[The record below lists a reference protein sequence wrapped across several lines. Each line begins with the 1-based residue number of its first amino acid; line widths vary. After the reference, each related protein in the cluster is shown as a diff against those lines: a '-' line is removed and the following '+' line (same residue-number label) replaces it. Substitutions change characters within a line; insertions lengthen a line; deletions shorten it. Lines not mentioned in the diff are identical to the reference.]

1 MKSFVQPKRALL
13 QTTTLVAA
21 GLIVTAVPADAAE
34 KLKIG
39 IGGYAEQWFG
49 YTDIQDDGSTNQDL
63 SGFDVKSD
71 TEIHFKGSTTL
82 DNGLEVG
89 INVQLEGNSNSGD
102 QIDESYLTVRG
113 NFGQIDIG
121 DENSALYKTHVA
133 PKEYGIG
140 INSGDTVEWELTGNT
155 SISDSGYF
163 RAPFGGTYIEPGR
176 ANDSTKLTYYS
187 PRIEGFRVGLSYAP
201 DSNQDNNVQPDR
213 ENSSL
218 TDGVMA
224 GIDYSH
230 DFNGVKVAASA
241 GYGTFLEASGDDQ
254 EPEAYAF
261 GLTVDY
267 AGFQVGGSYA
277 KFADSG
283 VNDGDAYVVGA
294 AYDFG
299 QYGVSATYL
308 HGERDGLA
316 GSAAP
321 ASVQADRDTFAL
333 GGRYILGPG
342 VSLQGTLGYS
352 EYTSETSGIG
362 DVEAAYAI
370 TGIRLTF

>member
-1 MKSFVQPKRALL
+1 MNNIAQPKRALL
-13 QTTTLVAA
+13 QTTALVAA
-21 GLIVTAVPADAAE
+21 GFIVSAAPADAAE
-34 KLKIG
+34 KLRISV
-39 IGGYAEQWFG
+39 GGFAEQWFG
-49 YTDIQDDGSTNQDL
+49 YTDIQDDGNTTQDL

-71 TEIHFKGSTTL
+71 TEIHFEGFTTL

-89 INVQLEGNSNSGD
+89 INVQLEGNTNSSD

-133 PKEYGIG
+133 PKEYGMG
-140 INSGDTVEWELTGNT
+140 INSGDTVDWELNGNT
-155 SISDSGYF
+155 SISNSGYF
-163 RAPFGGTYIEPGR
+163 RAPFGGTFIEPAR
-176 ANDSTKLTYYS
+176 ANDSTKLTYYT
-187 PRIEGFRVGLSYAP
+187 PRVEGFRIGLSYAP
-201 DSNQDNNVQPDR
+201 DSTQDSNVLPDR
-213 ENSSL
+213 NTSSL

-224 GIDYSH
+224 GIDYSR

-241 GYGTFLEASGDDQ
+241 GYGTFLEAAGNNP

-277 KFADSG
+277 GFQDSG

-299 QYGVSATYL
+299 PYGVSATYL

-316 GSAAP
+316 GSTAP

-352 EYTSETSGIG
+352 EYTSDTAGVG

-370 TGIRLTF
+370 TGIKLTF

>member
-1 MKSFVQPKRALL
+1 MKNIAQPKRALL
-13 QTTTLVAA
+13 QTTALVAA
-21 GLIVTAVPADAAE
+21 GFIVSAAPADAAE
-34 KLKIG
+34 KLRISV
-39 IGGYAEQWFG
+39 GGFAEQWFG
-49 YTDIQDDGSTNQDL
+49 YTDIQDDGNTTQDL

-71 TEIHFKGSTTL
+71 TEIHFEGFTTL

-89 INVQLEGNSNSGD
+89 INVQLEGNTNSSD

-121 DENSALYKTHVA
+121 DENSAFYKMHVA
-133 PKEYGIG
+133 PKEYGMG
-140 INSGDTVEWELTGNT
+140 INSGDTVDWELNGNT
-155 SISDSGYF
+155 SISNSGYF
-163 RAPFGGTYIEPGR
+163 RAPFGGTFIEPAR
-176 ANDSTKLTYYS
+176 ANDSTKLTYYT
-187 PRIEGFRVGLSYAP
+187 PRVEGFRIGLSYAP
-201 DSNQDNNVQPDR
+201 DSTQDSNVLPDR
-213 ENSSL
+213 NTSSL

-224 GIDYSH
+224 GIDYSR

-241 GYGTFLEASGDDQ
+241 GYGTFLEAAGNNP

-267 AGFQVGGSYA
+267 AGFQIGGSYA
-277 KFADSG
+277 GFQDSG

-299 QYGVSATYL
+299 PYGVSATYL

-316 GSAAP
+316 GSTAP

-342 VSLQGTLGYS
+342 VSLQATLGYS
-352 EYTSETSGIG
+352 EYTSDTAGVG

-370 TGIRLTF
+370 SGIKLTF

>member
-1 MKSFVQPKRALL
+1 MKNFAQPKRALL
-13 QTTTLVAA
+13 QTTALVAA
-21 GLIVTAVPADAAE
+21 GFIVSAAPADAAE
-34 KLKIG
+34 KLRIG
-39 IGGYAEQWFG
+39 VGGFAEQWFG
-49 YTDIQDDGSTNQDL
+49 YTDIQDDGNTTQDL

-71 TEIHFKGSTTL
+71 TEIHFEGFTTL

-89 INVQLEGNSNSGD
+89 INVQLEGNTNNSD

-133 PKEYGIG
+133 PKEYGMG
-140 INSGDTVEWELTGNT
+140 INSGDTVDWELNGNT
-155 SISDSGYF
+155 SISNSGYF
-163 RAPFGGTYIEPGR
+163 RAPFGGTFIEPGR
-176 ANDSTKLTYYS
+176 ANDSTKLTYYT
-187 PRIEGFRVGLSYAP
+187 PRVEGFRVGLSYAP
-201 DSNQDNNVQPDR
+201 DSAQDSNVLPDR
-213 ENSSL
+213 NTSNL

-224 GIDYSH
+224 GIDYSR

-241 GYGTFLEASGDDQ
+241 GYGTFLEAAGNNP

-277 KFADSG
+277 GFQDSG

-299 QYGVSATYL
+299 PYGVSATYL
-308 HGERDGLA
+308 HGERDGVA
-316 GSAAP
+316 GSVAP

-352 EYTSETSGIG
+352 EYTSDTAGVG

-370 TGIRLTF
+370 TGIKLTF

>member
-1 MKSFVQPKRALL
+1 MRNYAQPKRVLL

-21 GLIVTAVPADAAE
+21 GFIVSAAPAGAAE

-39 IGGYAEQWFG
+39 VGGYAEQWFG
-49 YTDIQDDGSTNQDL
+49 YTDIEDDGNTDQDL

-71 TEIHFKGSTTL
+71 TEIHFKGSTKL

-140 INSGDTVEWELTGNT
+140 INSGDTVQWELTGNT

-163 RAPFGGTYIEPGR
+163 RAPFGGTFIEPGR
-176 ANDSTKLTYYS
+176 ANDSTKLTYYT
-187 PRIEGFRVGLSYAP
+187 PRIEGIRVGLSYSP
-201 DSNQDNNVQPDR
+201 DSEQDSNVLPDR
-213 ENSSL
+213 EISSL

-224 GIDYSH
+224 AIDYSH
-230 DFNGVKVAASA
+230 DFDGVKVAASA
-241 GYGTFLEASGDDQ
+241 GYGTFLEASGDNP

-277 KFADSG
+277 GFRDSG
-283 VNDGDAYVVGA
+283 INDGDAYVVGA
-294 AYDFG
+294 AYDFDKF
-299 QYGVSATYL
+299 GVSATYL

-316 GSAAP
+316 GSI
-321 ASVQADRDTFAL
+321 ASGSAQADRNTFAL

-352 EYTSETSGIG
+352 EYTSDTAGVS
-362 DVEAAYAI
+362 DVEAAYAV
-370 TGIRLTF
+370 TGIKLTF

>member
-1 MKSFVQPKRALL
+1 MKNFVQPKRGLL

-21 GLIVTAVPADAAE
+21 GFIVSATPADAAD

-39 IGGYAEQWFG
+39 VGGFAEQWFG
-49 YTDIQDDGSTNQDL
+49 YTDIQDDGNTTQDL

-71 TEIHFKGSTTL
+71 TEIHFEGFTTL

-89 INVQLEGNSNSGD
+89 INVQLEGNTSSD

-133 PKEYGIG
+133 PKEYGMG

-155 SISDSGYF
+155 SISNSGYYL
-163 RAPFGGTYIEPGR
+163 APFGGTFIEPGR
-176 ANDSTKLTYYS
+176 ADDSTKLTYYT
-187 PRIEGFRVGLSYAP
+187 PRVEGFRVGLSYAP
-201 DSNQDNNVQPDR
+201 DSAQDSNVLPDR
-213 ENSSL
+213 NTSSL

-230 DFNGVKVAASA
+230 DFKGVKVAASA
-241 GYGTFLEASGDDQ
+241 GYGTFLEASGNSP

-277 KFADSG
+277 SFQDSG
-283 VNDGDAYVVGA
+283 VTDGDAYVVGT

-299 QYGVSATYL
+299 PFGVSATYL
-308 HGERDGLA
+308 HGERDGIA
-316 GSAAP
+316 GSVAP

-333 GGRYILGPG
+333 GGRYTLGPG

-352 EYTSETSGIG
+352 EYTSDTAGVG

-370 TGIRLTF
+370 TGIKLTF

>member
-1 MKSFVQPKRALL
+1 MKNFAQPKKALL
-13 QTTTLVAA
+13 QTTALVAA
-21 GLIVTAVPADAAE
+21 GFIVSAAPADAAE
-34 KLKIG
+34 KLRIG
-39 IGGYAEQWFG
+39 VGGYAEQWFG
-49 YTDIQDDGSTNQDL
+49 YTDIQDDGNTTQDL

-71 TEIHFKGSTTL
+71 TEIHFEGFTTL

-89 INVQLEGNSNSGD
+89 INVQLEGNTNSSD

-133 PKEYGIG
+133 PKEYGMG
-140 INSGDTVEWELTGNT
+140 INSGDTVDWELSGTT
-155 SISDSGYF
+155 SISNSGYF
-163 RAPFGGTYIEPGR
+163 RAPFGGTFIEPGR
-176 ANDSTKLTYYS
+176 ANDSTKLTYYT
-187 PRIEGFRVGLSYAP
+187 PRVEGFRVGLSYAP
-201 DSNQDNNVQPDR
+201 DSAQDSNVLPDR
-213 ENSSL
+213 NTSSL

-224 GIDYSH
+224 GIDYSR
-230 DFNGVKVAASA
+230 DFNGVKVGASA
-241 GYGTFLEASGDDQ
+241 GYGTFLEAAGNNP

-277 KFADSG
+277 GFQDSG
-283 VNDGDAYVVGA
+283 VNDGDAYVIGA

-299 QYGVSATYL
+299 PYGLSATYL

-316 GSAAP
+316 GSTAP

-352 EYTSETSGIG
+352 EYTSDTAGVG

-370 TGIRLTF
+370 TGIKLTF

>member
-1 MKSFVQPKRALL
+1 MENFVRSKRALL
-13 QTTTLVAA
+13 QTTALVAA
-21 GLIVTAVPADAAE
+21 GFIVSAAPADAAE

-39 IGGYAEQWFG
+39 VGGYAEQWFG
-49 YTDIQDDGSTNQDL
+49 YTDIQDDGNTTQDL

-82 DNGLEVG
+82 DNGLEIG

-140 INSGDTVEWELTGNT
+140 INSGDTVEWELTGST
-155 SISDSGYF
+155 SIGDSGYF
-163 RAPFGGTYIEPGR
+163 RSPFGGTYIEPGR
-176 ANDSTKLTYYS
+176 ANDSTKLTYYT
-187 PRIEGFRVGLSYAP
+187 PRTEGFRVGLSYAP
-201 DSNQDNNVQPDR
+201 DSDQDSNVLPDR
-213 ENSSL
+213 NNSSL

-230 DFNGVKVAASA
+230 DFNGVKLAASA
-241 GYGTFLEASGDDQ
+241 GYGTFLEASDDNQ

-277 KFADSG
+277 SFRDSG
-283 VNDGDAYVVGA
+283 VNDGDAYVIGA
-294 AYDFG
+294 AYDFHKF
-299 QYGVSATYL
+299 GVSATYL

-316 GSAAP
+316 GSSDP

-352 EYTSETSGIG
+352 EYTSDTSGVG

-370 TGIRLTF
+370 TGIKLTF